1 MNNRIILLALFVL
14 VNSTLV
20 IGQDRQRRHGEISEK
35 LKAQKI
41 AFIVESLELTAN
53 ESEKFWPI
61 YNEYKSEMK
70 ALYMDAHFSSD
81 MTEEEAQKLL
91 ADRLDIDRKL
101 IEVKETYNKRLLEV
115 ISAKKLVK
123 LSYVDRR
130 FKHNMLK
137 DIKRRYSARR
147 DQE

>member
-1 MNNRIILLALFVL
+1 MNNRIILLAFFVL
-14 VNSTLV
+14 ISSTLV

-41 AFIVESLELTAN
+41 AFIVESLELTAD

-70 ALYMDAHFSSD
+70 ALHMDAQFSSD
-81 MTEEEAQKLL
+81 MSEEQAQKLL
-91 ADRLDIDRKL
+91 NDRLEIDRKL
-101 IEVKETYNKRLLEV
+101 IAVKETYNKRFLEV

-130 FKHNMLK
+130 FKHNMLN

-147 DQE
+147 DQ